1 MSQTIFA
8 RGAYLMRS
16 HSETRWAD
24 MMDALNIDWLYE
36 PRLVKTRHGA
46 YLPDFYL
53 PRAGLFVEVKGP
65 HPTEVER
72 EKAMDASAATGCP
85 VVIAYGDMQFMFPGV
100 GGARLLVLYAGRTVE
115 FSTHELHGLIEHGL
129 GKDAY
134 HGYLRVGMKQPHP
147 GALHIYE
154 IAQGSA
160 VAAMDRSVRERYLA
174 GVSREANAQKAAA
187 HRQISRCEWALTKL
201 VEKLNARKEAA

>member
-8 RGAYLMRS
+8 RGDYLMRS

-36 PRLVKTRHGA
+36 PRLVQTRHGA

-53 PRAGLFVEVKGP
+53 PSAGLFVEVKGP
-65 HPTEVER
+65 QPTEVER
-72 EKAMDASAATGCP
+72 EKAMDASDATGCP
-85 VVIAYGDMQFMFPGV
+85 VVIAYGDMQFMYPGV

-129 GKDAY
+129 GKAAY
-134 HGYLRVGMKQPHP
+134 HGYLRVGMKRSHP
-147 GALHIYE
+147 GALPIYE

-160 VAAMDRSVRERYLA
+160 VAAMDRSVRERHLA
-174 GVSREANAQKAAA
+174 GVSRKANAEKSAT
-187 HRQISRCEWALTKL
+187 HRQLSRCEWALAKL
-201 VEKLNARKEAA
+201 VEKLNAHKEAA